1 MTVTENV
8 GRRRM
13 DVDRRQARELAEVGG
28 GSVDV
33 GGVQG
38 DADRHQVGSCGQ
50 RFAAEAQRKEGLI
63 HCGGICVS
71 ANCCQDAMEQVLGK
85 LAQGMT
91 GQVLA

>member
-38 DADRHQVGSCGQ
+38 DADRHQVGG
-50 RFAAEAQRKEGLI
+50 
-63 HCGGICVS
+63 
-71 ANCCQDAMEQVLGK
+71 
-85 LAQGMT
+85 
-91 GQVLA
+91 